1 MCHTVTMFQEGLMD
15 RHEFL
20 TWVIENVEKSKQ
32 LEETILKL
40 VLKELLQVLFFLD
53 ILEQVLD
60 KFFNIFIF
68 FFN

>member
-1 MCHTVTMFQEGLMD
+1 MFQEGLMD

-40 VLKELLQVLFFLD
+40 VLKELLQVLFFKYFRTS
-53 ILEQVLD
+53 IGQV
-60 KFFNIFIF
+60 F
-68 FFN
+68 

>member
-40 VLKELLQVLFFLD
+40 VLKELLQVLFFKYFRTS
-53 ILEQVLD
+53 IGQV
-60 KFFNIFIF
+60 F
-68 FFN
+68 